1 MLDFG
6 FYNMDC
12 NDAIPGFPDKYFDLA
27 VIDPPY
33 GINVFAHDNTS
44 RSKLA
49 TSKSYKEFAGGD
61 QIAPPPE
68 YFAQLKRISKNQI
81 IFGANH
87 FLDNIA
93 EGFKLAKSGISSA
106 CWIVWD
112 KQNGQNDFADGEL
125 ALTSFHTAVRIFRF
139 TWAGMRQGNMREK
152 EIRIHPTQKP
162 VALYDWIFANY
173 IQRGQKIID
182 THVGSASSLIA
193 AHKAGLRFVGFELDR
208 KYYKDAA
215 ARYEQETAQ
224 ISIFDY
230 LEQRGEMKF
239 NAKKFSSNAD
249 SVSRKSLPETHRQA
263 LDGKTVVDGQIEYS
277 VDGEDYYLYPVLPEW
292 CDN

>member
-112 KQNGQNDFADGEL
+112 K
-125 ALTSFHTAVRIFRF
+125 TK
-139 TWAGMRQGNMREK
+139 WAERLCRWGTC
-152 EIRIHPTQKP
+152 P
-162 VALYDWIFANY
+162 
-173 IQRGQKIID
+173 
-182 THVGSASSLIA
+182 HVFSYRCSHIPLHMG
-193 AHKAGLRFVGFELDR
+193 G
-208 KYYKDAA
+208 DAA
-215 ARYEQETAQ
+215 
-224 ISIFDY
+224 
-230 LEQRGEMKF
+230 GEH
-239 NAKKFSSNAD
+239 
-249 SVSRKSLPETHRQA
+249 E
-263 LDGKTVVDGQIEYS
+263 GKRNPHTPNTKTRRP
-277 VDGEDYYLYPVLPEW
+277 L
-292 CDN
+292 